1 MDFNGKPLQ
10 LLGYVFCE
18 LQVNDSYIRKAR
30 ILIARS
36 GAKSIIGREWL
47 TTLRYKLEPEK
58 GELDVNS
65 IEKENELSPET
76 KQLVNEFPKL
86 FIRQGKVNNYQIKI
100 NLKPESKVTQQ
111 KGRRIPIQLQKT

>member
-1 MDFNGKPLQ
+1 MKREKLPVRPMIEGERYVDFNGKPLQ

-47 TTLRYKLEPEK
+47 TTLRYKLEPET

-76 KQLVNEFPKL
+76 KQSKEKGHL
-86 FIRQGKVNNYQIKI
+86 
-100 NLKPESKVTQQ
+100 PEKW
-111 KGRRIPIQLQKT
+111 QLQSKWQKSAVS